1 MKSYLVPFP
10 PFFLA
15 QKTHFQA
22 GRSKNKENRLLY
34 FGLRIL
40 LTTQVQLLDIEKKI
54 DSPSLYHSGSQ
65 MMGHSFPLCR
75 MAQKSCD
82 G

>member
-1 MKSYLVPFP
+1 LFNEILFSAFS
-10 PFFLA
+10 PFFWA

-40 LTTQVQLLDIEKKI
+40 LTTQVQLLDIEKK
-54 DSPSLYHSGSQ
+54 
-65 MMGHSFPLCR
+65 
-75 MAQKSCD
+75 K
-82 G
+82 